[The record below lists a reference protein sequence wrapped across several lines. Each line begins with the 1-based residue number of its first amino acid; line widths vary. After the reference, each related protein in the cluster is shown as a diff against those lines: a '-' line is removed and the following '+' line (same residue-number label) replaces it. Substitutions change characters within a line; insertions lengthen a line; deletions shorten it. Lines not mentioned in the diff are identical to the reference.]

1 MIDAGWLHSTAS
13 AAGLAERYGRG
24 ETSHT
29 IHVWWARRPHRAMR
43 ALVFAALCRAVDTP
57 AGNILRRI
65 GLSLTPADKAVDD
78 ARALIASR
86 YDPPPRLLD
95 MFGGGGTIAFEAMN
109 MGARTHALDANLLSV
124 FIQKCNLIYSQK
136 IDPRENIQRR
146 LRASGTR
153 VLNQLREE
161 TGPLYP
167 LRNPGK
173 MKDPGGVS
181 AYLWTYSYCCPA
193 CGYRFYL
200 TKRPWL
206 TKKAGKRL
214 AFVVSSGQK
223 EQGLSLESIEDDY
236 IYPSVWGAG
245 SGKITCPR
253 CRTRID
259 GVDIHGCDDEMVAMI
274 RSAPGRGK
282 EFMPADPKALPGRD
296 LIRDI
301 EKRTLVELAA
311 ELPDSTLPVWSGI
324 VNPALYGVRTHADF
338 LNLRQR
344 AVLIL
349 LVKALYD
356 EYERLRA
363 DASEAAATYVIGLL
377 SALIDQIVDWNC
389 RLSMWIP
396 QNEQVGRAFCGP
408 GISMLWDYVET
419 DPVSN
424 GPSNLW
430 YKLNRIVKGSQ
441 SIPRFP
447 GRGHVAQAHAQS
459 LPYPDDY
466 FDAIVT
472 DPPYYDN
479 LYYSVLA
486 DFFYAWKRLLLQ
498 KIEPDIF
505 EAPSTECDRELVA
518 SKYRNGTGQRA
529 HRTYCEQLERAVAEA
544 ARVLKPQG
552 VFCLIYSHSSL
563 NGWDA
568 LVGAYRAANLVITTV
583 QPLSIERRQRPR
595 AMTSRAVNT
604 CLTFVARKSDAPKAT
619 ADMSGILNRFREIC
633 AGRFITNLERSG
645 WAATDAGMA
654 AFAQGVAL
662 LANHK
667 KTRSGADMDALI
679 ALGNI
684 VRERIP
690 GFRVSRRKSL

>member
-1 MIDAGWLHSTAS
+1 
-13 AAGLAERYGRG
+13 
-24 ETSHT
+24 
-29 IHVWWARRPHRAMR
+29 
-43 ALVFAALCRAVDTP
+43 
-57 AGNILRRI
+57 
-65 GLSLTPADKAVDD
+65 
-78 ARALIASR
+78 
-86 YDPPPRLLD
+86 
-95 MFGGGGTIAFEAMN
+95 
-109 MGARTHALDANLLSV
+109 
-124 FIQKCNLIYSQK
+124 
-136 IDPRENIQRR
+136 
-146 LRASGTR
+146 
-153 VLNQLREE
+153 
-161 TGPLYP
+161 
-167 LRNPGK
+167 
-173 MKDPGGVS
+173 
-181 AYLWTYSYCCPA
+181 
-193 CGYRFYL
+193 
-200 TKRPWL
+200 
-206 TKKAGKRL
+206 
-214 AFVVSSGQK
+214 
-223 EQGLSLESIEDDY
+223 
-236 IYPSVWGAG
+236 
-245 SGKITCPR
+245 
-253 CRTRID
+253 
-259 GVDIHGCDDEMVAMI
+259 
-274 RSAPGRGK
+274 
-282 EFMPADPKALPGRD
+282 
-296 LIRDI
+296 
-301 EKRTLVELAA
+301 
-311 ELPDSTLPVWSGI
+311 
-324 VNPALYGVRTHADF
+324 VNPALYGIRTHADF
-338 LNLRQR
+338 LNPRQR

-349 LVKALYD
+349 LVKALHA

-363 DASEAAATYVIGLL
+363 KTSEAAATYVIGLL

-430 YKLNRIVKGSQ
+430 NKLNRIVKGSQ

-459 LPYPDDY
+459 LPYPEDY

-552 VFCLIYSHSSL
+552 VFCLLYSHSSL

-568 LVGAYRAANLVITTV
+568 LVKAYRAANLVITTV

-595 AMTSRAVNT
+595 AMTSRVVNT
-604 CLTFVARKSDAPKAT
+604 CLTFVARKSDGPKAIV
-619 ADMSGILNRFREIC
+619 AMSGILKRFREIC
-633 AGRFITNLERSG
+633 TGRFITNLERSG

-667 KTRSGADMDALI
+667 TTRSGADMDALI